1 MVSSIW
7 LIYLKGEVSSFAC
20 VPCKACR
27 GVQLCVA
34 VIKITQNN
42 DLSAPCL
49 QKLIP
54 WGLEQSFQP
63 FRISFFKMWAL
74 ADKILLSIIYHFGP
88 QSFCWNRKGA
98 TSAEFCGVITVPSS
112 IKSAHTL
119 CVGSWWNGVIAGLP
133 FRLYQHCLW
142 TGTAVGRG
150 QTTVATAMA
159 AFQRCIGKPERW
171 RQQQRHWE
179 RGSCFTLFQ
188 DIIEPI

>member
-1 MVSSIW
+1 MSANADP
-7 LIYLKGEVSSFAC
+7 LKVGTIISTFSNF
-20 VPCKACR
+20 
-27 GVQLCVA
+27 
-34 VIKITQNN
+34 IFQNVGARRQN
-42 DLSAPCL
+42 S
-49 QKLIP
+49 
-54 WGLEQSFQP
+54 
-63 FRISFFKMWAL
+63 
-74 ADKILLSIIYHFGP
+74 LSIIYQRTFFGP
-88 QSFCWNRKGA
+88 QSFCCNRKGA
-98 TSAEFCGVITVPSS
+98 TSAEFCGVITIPSS

-133 FRLYQHCLW
+133 FRLYQRCLW

-179 RGSCFTLFQ
+179 QGSCFTLFQ